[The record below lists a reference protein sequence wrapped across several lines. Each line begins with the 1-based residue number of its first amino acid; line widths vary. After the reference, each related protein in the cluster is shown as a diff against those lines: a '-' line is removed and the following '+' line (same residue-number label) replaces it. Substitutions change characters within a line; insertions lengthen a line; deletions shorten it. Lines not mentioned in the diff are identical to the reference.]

1 MALAAIRAA
10 EMVRSAR
17 ARGYGFETLGVL
29 AALSLTRAA
38 SATEK
43 VEGTS
48 LDVVHSIGS
57 ERCPSEGVI
66 ADSLRRN
73 RADGAH
79 ADTSGLAPLH
89 LTVSL
94 SSNTRYAATVTAS
107 GRKSGTREFSAPG
120 PLCDGLVANV
130 VSALSDL
137 MDANTP
143 LSPPIAPPPVPSD
156 SLVGTTAWIT
166 GGAGV
171 DDSRPE
177 HFALELVGE
186 AELRVTRWTFGASG
200 FWVNPENVNGPP
212 GGKIAVS
219 LAGGGLRGCYAPLKR
234 RHNGEFSLCAL
245 TTLGSLHG
253 AASSYPFNRS
263 EYRPW
268 FSVGVGADL
277 RGDFT
282 PKFGWDIFLTG
293 ETPLTKDD
301 FTVSVRGTP
310 EVVFRTS
317 TIASSLT
324 LRLTVRL

>member
-1 MALAAIRAA
+1 MA
-10 EMVRSAR
+10 AR
-17 ARGYGFETLGVL
+17 ARARRFGLGTLGVL
-29 AALSLTRAA
+29 AALSGHRVAH
-38 SATEK
+38 ATEK
-43 VEGTS
+43 IEGTS

-57 ERCPSEGVI
+57 ERCPGEGVI
-66 ADSLRRN
+66 ADALRRT
-73 RADGAH
+73 RAEGSH
-79 ADTSGLAPLH
+79 ADTSALAPLH

-94 SSNTRYAATVTAS
+94 SSNIRYVATVIAS
-107 GRKSGTREFSAPG
+107 GRKSGSRDLSAPG
-120 PLCDGLVANV
+120 PLCEGLVAKV

-137 MDANTP
+137 MDADTP
-143 LSPPIAPPPVPSD
+143 VSPSVNPPPVPSD

-166 GGAGV
+166 GGAGI
-171 DDSRPE
+171 DDARPQ

-200 FWVNPENVNGPP
+200 FWIKPENVDAPP
-212 GGKIAVS
+212 GGSVAVS
-219 LAGGGLRGCYAPLKR
+219 LAGGGLRGCYAPLRR
-234 RHNGEFSLCAL
+234 RHIGEFSLCAL

-268 FSVGVGADL
+268 FSIGVGADL

-282 PKFGWDIFLTG
+282 PKLGWDVFLAG

-301 FTVSVRGTP
+301 FTMSVDGRP
-310 EVVFRTS
+310 DVVFRTS
-317 TIASSLT
+317 TIAASLT